1 MKGKD
6 EIADL
11 FKEQLFNHKVN
22 VDPSVWNGISSSL
35 SSAAAGT
42 SATGSVL
49 SNVSLITKIVAL
61 SSGLVGLGL
70 GTYFFV
76 NDSTQDITSSTEIII
91 EEISSKT
98 IDTIIEAPEIEKK
111 ENEKV
116 VPAKTSVANKE
127 LKTAYIQSEEHL
139 ELPYYSL
146 DENTDLEEQIQPEN
160 KIQIDTK
167 IQEEIPIQIEEDQK
181 IQEDKID
188 NSLEE
193 NIIAPELTVQIDK
206 VGNQLYRFQVLS
218 SDELSDIQWEFDEE
232 NFSTGNKTEYYFS
245 NSGDHKVIVSGYFN
259 KELVVK
265 ELLISIE
272 IEGEFTLLPNV
283 FTPDNDGV
291 NDQFFIESK
300 GLTTFQLSI
309 FDTSNKLVY
318 QSTNPNFSWNGLHH
332 LTNEK
337 VPSGTYY
344 YTIAAEDAQGNYINT
359 YQQLKII
366 Y

>member
-1 MKGKD
+1 LKGKD

-11 FKEQLFNHKVN
+11 FKEQLSNHKVN

-35 SSAAAGT
+35 SSA
-42 SATGSVL
+42 SSVGSVL
-49 SNVSLITKIVAL
+49 SSVSLITKIVAL
-61 SSGLVGLGL
+61 SSGLVLLGL
-70 GTYFFV
+70 GTYFLV
-76 NDSTQDITSSTEIII
+76 NDSTQHSISSTEIIT
-91 EEISSKT
+91 EEILSTTLKR
-98 IDTIIEAPEIEKK
+98 IDTIIETPESEKK
-111 ENEKV
+111 KNEKV
-116 VPAKTSVANKE
+116 VLTKTSVANKE
-127 LKTAYIQSEEHL
+127 LKTEYIQSDELIEFPYHSLEEK
-139 ELPYYSL
+139 
-146 DENTDLEEQIQPEN
+146 TDLEEQIQEEN

-167 IQEEIPIQIEEDQK
+167 IQEEIPIQIEEGQK
-181 IQEDKID
+181 FQEDKIA
-188 NSLEE
+188 SFSE
-193 NIIAPELTVQIDK
+193 NTIIPELTVKVDK

-218 SDELSDIQWEFDEE
+218 DEFSDIQWEFDEE
-232 NFSTGNKTEYYFS
+232 NFSIGNKTEYYFS
-245 NSGDHKVIVSGYFN
+245 NSGEHKVIVSGYF
-259 KELVVK
+259 KQEIVVK
-265 ELLISIE
+265 ELPISIE
-272 IEGEFTLLPNV
+272 IEGQFTLLPNV

-318 QSTNPNFSWNGLHH
+318 QSKNPNFSWNGLHH